1 MSISGIIVMH
11 TAFFS
16 AQNSFAKDPSAYQ
29 RNCCPPCFHVHDTR
43 ARPDLNAST
52 SDPPVEA
59 ASTVVQESELALPP
73 KSSASTKM
81 VYGTGE
87 VCL

>member
-1 MSISGIIVMH
+1 MH

-16 AQNSFAKDPSAYQ
+16 TQDNFAQDRPAFQ

-43 ARPDLNAST
+43 VRPDLNAST
-52 SDPPVEA
+52 SDLPVEA
-59 ASTVVQESELALPP
+59 ASTVVQKNELALPP

-81 VYGTGE
+81 VYSAGD
-87 VCL
+87 VYS